1 MTDEFK
7 DESGTGMIMELQEK
21 KESNG
26 VEREGIKIS

>member
-1 MTDEFK
+1 MK
-7 DESGTGMIMELQEK
+7 DESGTGMIMELQGK